1 MKEKQS
7 ILLNKLNTIPAL
19 PGVYKML
26 DSKGNIIYVGKS
38 KCLKKRVKSYFVKNH
53 KWEKVKKM
61 VALIHDID
69 FIVTDTHL
77 EARLLE
83 CNLIKTIQPY
93 FNAQMK
99 NDQRY
104 IYLQVNDYN
113 PYSILAVV
121 NERSENTFGPFRSQH
136 ILIDFTKM
144 LIHFYPISLKGSQ
157 YKFEYHIFPIPLAK
171 EIFEHNQKILMDLF
185 TSENKMNLFLLQ
197 LEDKMKESANAY
209 HYEIASR
216 YRDMIHSLEYVKY
229 GINGYKELF
238 DKKLILKI
246 PTTEGIKLFY
256 VNKGCILLTKK
267 YKRLT
272 NQYLVSF
279 IKKGNEV
286 EISKKLSLSEESK
299 ATIDYRDILYSEI
312 NNFTNDMII
321 QIDDF
326 LEF

>member
-1 MKEKQS
+1 MKEIQN
-7 ILLNKLNTIPAL
+7 ILLTKLNTIPAL

-26 DSKGNIIYVGKS
+26 DSQGNIIYVGKS

-83 CNLIKTIQPY
+83 CDLIKTIKPY

-104 IYLQVNDYN
+104 IYLQVKDYN
-113 PYSILAVV
+113 PHNVLTIVS
-121 NERSENTFGPFRSQH
+121 ERSENTFGPFRSKH
-136 ILIDFTKM
+136 ILIEFTKM
-144 LIHFYPISLKGSQ
+144 LEHFYPIFLKGNQ
-157 YKFEYHIFPIPLAK
+157 YLFEYHIFPVSMTK

-185 TSENKMNLFLLQ
+185 TNEDKMNLFLSQ
-197 LEDKMKESANAY
+197 LEYKMKESANAY
-209 HYEIASR
+209 QYEIASF
-216 YRDMIHSLEYVKY
+216 YRDAIRSLEYVKY

-246 PTTEGIKLFY
+246 PTIEGTKLFY
-256 VNKGCILLTKK
+256 VNKGCILFTKK
-267 YKRLT
+267 YKRLS
-272 NQYLVSF
+272 NQYIDSF
-279 IKKGNEV
+279 IKKVEEV
-286 EISKKLSLSEESK
+286 DKSKNLSLPEDSK

-312 NNFTNDMII
+312 NSFTNDMFI
-321 QIDDF
+321 QVD
-326 LEF
+326 